1 MKKLIK
7 DLTDKE
13 IYKIC
18 QKQKYCSD
26 CPFYLGE
33 DSDYADV
40 CLRYD
45 YEKFERALEIADK
58 EIEVE

>member
-1 MKKLIK
+1 MKKIK

-18 QKQKYCSD
+18 TKQKYCSD
-26 CPFYLGE
+26 CPLYLGK
-33 DSDYADV
+33 DSDNAEV

-45 YEKFERALEIADK
+45 YEKFEKALEIADK
-58 EIEVE
+58 EVDV